1 MTEPIAGT
9 FVEPRGMI
17 RSIVAG
23 VAGGEVAGAI
33 GAAATASIAA
43 ATTAGASPLAP
54 GQIAYLAAFADEVVM
69 FRAKRGALRP
79 KQTTEVL
86 AAAPRGDLR
95 AARLD
100 KGRLAGVLTLDFA
113 DGTAWA
119 FDVPKVHLA
128 GAAAIAAVLA

>member
-23 VAGGEVAGAI
+23 VAGGEVGGAI
-33 GAAATASIAA
+33 GAAAAASL
-43 ATTAGASPLAP
+43 AGARTDAASPLAS
-54 GQIAYLAAFADEVVM
+54 GQIAYLAVFADEIVM

-79 KQTTEVL
+79 KQTTDVL

-95 AARLD
+95 AAQLD
-100 KGRLAGVLTLDFA
+100 KGRLAGVLAIDFA
-113 DGTAWA
+113 DGTSWA

-128 GAAAIAAVLA
+128 GAAAIAAALA